1 LEIEW
6 QPSDD
11 TGIGGNV
18 KTSSTERG
26 ILESLLQLF
35 RVLLKYRWLI
45 VVMTTVAAAGVVA
58 FSIVSLRLPPE
69 KSPLPNYYTASATI
83 LVERGG
89 PGVLASTILASL
101 GLEPGAVAP
110 SGTYDIGAFLIM
122 VLQSRTFLD
131 KIIEEF
137 DIIDRYQLKYQVK
150 SKARALLEAKTAI
163 EYDRTTASI
172 AISFQ
177 DTDPVFARDVTNRMV
192 SLLNEW
198 YAQNIGSSN
207 TQQRQL
213 LEGKVNDVKAE
224 MSLLE
229 RRLKTLQNRY
239 GVLTS
244 QDLGTSQA
252 SALAELRSQL
262 ILKEIEI
269 KNYSTISAIEDPKLQ
284 QLREERQNILDLIA
298 GQAGAP
304 IAAGSSADPRSLS
317 QAQTEFNNLTV
328 ELNVQRQIYDT
339 LSQQYEV
346 MKLTSEPEQAFQ
358 VLELAEIPDA
368 KSGPQRSRIVVVVT
382 LAAFVASAALAF
394 FLNSLSQLKAKTAR
408 QAVPKKDPV

>member
-1 LEIEW
+1 MEIEW

-35 RVLLKYRWLI
+35 RVLLTYRWLI

-89 PGVLASTILASL
+89 QGVLASTILASL

-122 VLQSRTFLD
+122 VLRSRTFLD

-137 DIIDRYQLKYQVK
+137 GIIDRYQLKFQVK
-150 SKARALLEAKTAI
+150 SKARELLEAKTTI

-172 AISFQ
+172 SISFQ
-177 DTDPVFARDVTNRMV
+177 DSDPVFARDVTNRMV

-207 TQQRQL
+207 TQQRLL

-224 MSLLE
+224 MSSLE

-239 GVLTS
+239 GVLTP

-304 IAAGSSADPRSLS
+304 LAAGSSADPRSLS

-368 KSGPQRSRIVVVVT
+368 KSGPQRSRLVVVVT

-394 FLNSLSQLKAKTAR
+394 FLNSLSLLKAKTAR
-408 QAVPKKDPV
+408 QAVPKKDTV

>member
-58 FSIVSLRLPPE
+58 CSIVSLRLPPE

-89 PGVLASTILASL
+89 LGVLASTILASL

-252 SALAELRSQL
+252 SAPAELRSQL

-304 IAAGSSADPRSLS
+304 IAAGSSAAPRSLS